1 MAETTVSM
9 KDSFIH
15 QQKNRVDEVL
25 VEAQRLVNLYRHA
38 DSFGEEFNQKLDDLL
53 LNIQPEVLTA
63 LSDIQGGIIVRRY
76 CEFLKDKLN
85 PKSDA
90 TDQAENADE
99 ETFQQTG
106 YLPNPEDDFPLPVE
120 TVTASEGKTAPQ
132 SVPGK
137 GVLEALF
144 KTFMETHQ
152 AELTQILEKQTEMLT
167 DLLERLDRNTHDI
180 AAHQTN
186 RLIDAIKTEAGK
198 QKEYADIIESTGQAP
213 VLVPDEMEGF

>member
-9 KDSFIH
+9 KESFIH
-15 QQKNRVDEVL
+15 QQQNRVDEVL
-25 VEAQRLVNLYRHA
+25 VEAQRLVNLYRHSDA
-38 DSFGEEFNQKLDDLL
+38 FGDDFNKKLDDLL
-53 LNIQPEVLTA
+53 INIKPEVLTA
-63 LSDIQGGIIVRRY
+63 LSDIQGGIVVRRY

-85 PKSDA
+85 PKSD
-90 TDQAENADE
+90 TEGLAENADSE
-99 ETFQQTG
+99 APQQTG
-106 YLPNPEDDFPLPVE
+106 YLPNPDDDIPFPVE
-120 TVTASEGKTAPQ
+120 IGTASGEKTARQP
-132 SVPGK
+132 SLGK

-152 AELTQILEKQTEMLT
+152 AELTQILEKQTETLT

-198 QKEYADIIESTGQAP
+198 QKEYADIIESTGQTP
-213 VLVPDEMEGF
+213 VLVPDETEGF